1 MAPSSKITLA
11 EARKE
16 GKLDQF
22 IAEHEGDVSGDHDA
36 FDATLSAMAGKSKS
50 APGTSKPGRSDD

>member
-1 MAPSSKITLA
+1 MSPSDKITLA

-22 IAEHEGDVSGDHDA
+22 IAEREGLEGDQ
-36 FDATLSAMAGKSKS
+36 ATFSRVVRAMAGRSKP
-50 APGTSKPGRSDD
+50 APGTSKKGGRDG